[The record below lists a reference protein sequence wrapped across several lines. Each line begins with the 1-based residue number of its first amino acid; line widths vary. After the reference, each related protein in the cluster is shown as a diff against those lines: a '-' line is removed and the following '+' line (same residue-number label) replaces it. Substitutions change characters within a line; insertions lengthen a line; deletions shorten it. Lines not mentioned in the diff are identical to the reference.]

1 MNRLTMMGIS
11 ALTVAATTA
20 GALSLIAPASAATT
34 RTAARS
40 ATVAAANCAV
50 SRHNYPY
57 PKGSET
63 FKARAAG
70 SVTIAPARHHTIRVT
85 GVQPATGWHF
95 YIDSRSGSSVD
106 VYFRS
111 GKLRVKFEAEIND
124 GGGLTVTLSNC
135 AN

>member
-1 MNRLTMMGIS
+1 MNRIRMIGIS
-11 ALTVAATTA
+11 ALTAAATAA
-20 GALSLIAPASAATT
+20 GALALVAPANAATT
-34 RTAARS
+34 RTAAKS
-40 ATVAAANCAV
+40 AAAAAATCSA

-57 PKGSET
+57 PKGPEK
-63 FKARAAG
+63 FQARTAG
-70 SVTIAPARHHTIRVT
+70 SVTIAPARHHTIKV
-85 GVQPATGWHF
+85 VSANPATGWHA

-111 GKLRVKFEAEIND
+111 GKKLVKFEAEIND